1 MARNN
6 VIMIG
11 YMGAGKTSVGK
22 RLARELKLGFLDMD
36 EEIVK
41 KEGMSIADIFRM
53 YGEEAFRQMETRL
66 LETLI
71 ESEECCVISTGG
83 GLPLRLENRCLL
95 KELGTVV
102 YLEVSK
108 DTVVERLS
116 RDTTRPLLAGD
127 NMEDRVS
134 AMLLERG
141 PSYREAADLAVD
153 VNGKTV
159 GQITEE
165 IRRQL

>member
-22 RLARELKLGFLDMD
+22 RLAKALNLEFLDMD

-41 KEGMSIADIFRM
+41 KEGMTVADIFRLH
-53 YGEEAFRQMETRL
+53 GEEAFRQLETRL
-66 LETLI
+66 LERLI
-71 ESEECCVISTGG
+71 DREQGCVISTGG

-108 DTVVERLS
+108 DTVIKRLS
-116 RDTTRPLLAGD
+116 KDTTRPLLAGD
-127 NMEDRVS
+127 DMESRVAS
-134 AMLLERG
+134 MLLERG
-141 PSYREAADLAVD
+141 PSYREAANLTVD
-153 VNGKTV
+153 VNEKTV
-159 GQITEE
+159 GEIIEE

>member
-22 RLARELKLGFLDMD
+22 RLARELNLGFLDMD

-41 KEGMSIADIFRM
+41 KEGMPVADIFRM

-66 LETLI
+66 LEMLI
-71 ESEECCVISTGG
+71 DREESCVISTGG
-83 GLPLRLENRCLL
+83 GLPIRVENRCLL

-108 DTVVERLS
+108 DTVLKRLS
-116 RDTTRPLLAGD
+116 KDTTRPLLAGD
-127 NMEDRVS
+127 DMGNRVS

-141 PSYREAADLAVD
+141 PSYREAANLTVD

-159 GQITEE
+159 GEITEE